1 VTKTNNPNLGWGAP
15 LKRWSSR
22 WKRRWPRRVLVDAS
36 ERVCVCI
43 SVVIRTDSLSTSYS
57 DRVLWPSAWSVVRP
71 IRYSL
76 CGVPLLDSNGLGTNM

>member
-1 VTKTNNPNLGWGAP
+1 MTKTNNPNLGWGAP

-43 SVVIRTDSLSTSYS
+43 SVVIRTDSLSTRAIATEYFG
-57 DRVLWPSAWSVVRP
+57 RAL
-71 IRYSL
+71 
-76 CGVPLLDSNGLGTNM
+76 GL